1 MYISKCVCVWVCFFF
16 SLSHQKICTQM
27 FVGCTFVHGTL
38 ADLFCWLSKHRI
50 CQANVPDMPKIWK
63 WTVDFG
69 LVRMALKKS
78 ASTLTTTTATSQPP
92 HRRHNAVLFR
102 KCGRFPFLWR
112 LFLSSSHQTL
122 VESWFWNFDGVI
134 IIGNMCNSI
143 INSF

>member
-1 MYISKCVCVWVCFFF
+1 MCTFQRVCVCAPF

-27 FVGCTFVHGTL
+27 FLGCTFVHGTL

-63 WTVDFG
+63 WTVDCG
-69 LVRMALKKS
+69 LVRMTLKNRP
-78 ASTLTTTTATSQPP
+78 Q
-92 HRRHNAVLFR
+92 HWQQQQQHHNHHTEDIMQCSSGNVAGFL
-102 KCGRFPFLWR
+102 FLWR

-122 VESWFWNFDGVI
+122 VESWFWNFDGVV
-134 IIGNMCNSI
+134 IIGKNCTSI